1 MKLRELKDREY
12 KGTKYIRYQI
22 QLPTKLVQDLG
33 WKDGDD
39 IESLEVHVVEDE
51 KMKRFILLKKKE

>member
-22 QLPTKLVQDLG
+22 QLPNKLVQDLG

-39 IESLEVHVVEDE
+39 IESLEAHVVEDE
-51 KMKRFILLKKKE
+51 KRKRFIILRKKG